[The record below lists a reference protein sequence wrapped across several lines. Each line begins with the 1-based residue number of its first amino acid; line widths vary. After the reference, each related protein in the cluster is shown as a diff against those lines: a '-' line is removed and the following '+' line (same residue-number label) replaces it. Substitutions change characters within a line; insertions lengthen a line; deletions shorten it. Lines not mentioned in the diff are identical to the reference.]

1 MIDFSKISKNLIG
14 VSLVSALMIF
24 WLGSRYLID
33 TYTQYSDSG
42 ELRQSV
48 FPEILLFD
56 VAHNLTEERDG
67 IQRSLVSA
75 TQDEDEFSDLNQ
87 SRQQIRDAFK
97 DARSEIMLT
106 PTAESV
112 DVLRQFEEIDA
123 GFSRLSFSSIII
135 KQQLYVPVA
144 ARDEYV
150 RMQLYDN
157 YNSLISSVNALRK
170 KIHILP
176 NKNYVDV
183 LSAHQLKNSLW
194 TLNDSINQIS
204 ILIETFL
211 NMNKH
216 GAIKSLNVDNLALR
230 IFQQQDLAL
239 QAFSSLEEIAQNSS
253 GDSFSDRE
261 LTNLKTLY
269 QSHLQAPS
277 KQHLLSE
284 PEDLNPNKLLPQWL
298 ETSDNI
304 KQGVGSL
311 VSSALSNTVSTANS
325 IRRSAIASL
334 FVNAALVLLCM
345 ALAYATYKIARTIQH
360 QADHDELT
368 GMPNRRYFNVML
380 ESLCKK
386 ARGAKNQKVVLMT
399 MDLNGF
405 KTVNDTM
412 GHVAG
417 DQLLIQVAQ
426 RLVEAVGEGKTL
438 ARMGGDEFA
447 IAYATSDSLDQPC
460 QFAQKIQDVFN
471 PSFSIEDGSV
481 KIDTSIG
488 YSVYPNDADTLKSL
502 QITSDFAMFSA
513 KQSGRK
519 TIQPYDREI
528 AAKFENRIAV
538 EKDLVVAIENN
549 ELELEFQPQFD
560 LKRNHANAVEALVRW
575 QHPTRGRVPP
585 TEFIDVAE
593 ETGLMPSIG
602 AWVLNEA
609 CRQVAVWNIEKG
621 QQIRVAVNVSVYQ
634 MMQNE
639 FVQDVINTI
648 EHHKISASWLELE
661 ITESVVMT
669 DIKWIVSCLNEL
681 KAYGVRIALD
691 DFGTGYSSLNQ
702 LQQLPLDT
710 LKIDRSFIEGL
721 GDDSERMNSVTAT
734 IASIADIY
742 GLETVAEGIET
753 EKQLLEVN
761 KLGIDVAQGYYY
773 SKPLPK
779 DDVIAT
785 IDEIN
790 QFTSVKSN
798 KAA

>member
-24 WLGSRYLID
+24 WLGSRYLTD
-33 TYTQYSDSG
+33 SYTRYSDSR

-56 VAHNLTEERDG
+56 VAHSLTEERDG
-67 IQRSLVSA
+67 IQRALVSA
-75 TQDEDEFSDLNQ
+75 TEYEDEFSALNQ
-87 SRQQIRDAFK
+87 SRQQIRDVFK

-106 PTAESV
+106 PNAESV
-112 DVLRQFEEIDA
+112 DVLRQFEEIDE
-123 GFSRLSFSSIII
+123 GFSRLKFSSIII
-135 KQQLYVPVA
+135 KQQLYKPVI

-170 KIHILP
+170 KIHVLP
-176 NKNYVDV
+176 NKKYVEV

-194 TLNDSINQIS
+194 TLNDSVNQIS
-204 ILIETFL
+204 ILIEIFL

-216 GAIKSLNVDNLALR
+216 EAIKSLNVDNLALR
-230 IFQQQDLAL
+230 IFQQQDHAI
-239 QAFSSLEEIAQNSS
+239 QAFSSLEEIVQNSS
-253 GDSFSDRE
+253 GDGFSDQE
-261 LTNLKTLY
+261 LTNLKTQYLNNF
-269 QSHLQAPS
+269 QAPS

-284 PEDLNPNKLLPQWL
+284 PEDLNPKELLTQWL
-298 ETSDNI
+298 ETSNEI
-304 KQGVGSL
+304 KQGVDSL

-325 IRRSAIASL
+325 IRRGAIFSL
-334 FVNAALVLLCM
+334 FINAALVLLSM
-345 ALAYATYKIARTIQH
+345 ALAYATYKIARIIQH

-386 ARGAKNQKVVLMT
+386 AGGSKNQKVVLMT

-405 KTVNDTM
+405 KAVNDTM

-426 RLVEAVGEGKTL
+426 RLVAAVGEGKTL

-447 IAYATSDSLDQPC
+447 IAYSTNSSDQPC

-471 PSFSIEDGSV
+471 PCFSIEDGSV

-488 YSVYPNDADTLKSL
+488 YSIYPDDADTLKSL

-528 AAKFENRIAV
+528 AAKFENRISV
-538 EKDLVVAIENN
+538 ENDLVVAIEND

-560 LKRNHANAVEALVRW
+560 LMRNQANAVEALVRW

-585 TEFIDVAE
+585 TEFIGVAE

-609 CRQVAVWNIEKG
+609 CRQVAVWNIEQG

-634 MMQNE
+634 VMQNE

-648 EHHKISASWLELE
+648 ERHKISASWLELE
-661 ITESVVMT
+661 ITESVVMA
-669 DIKWIVSCLNEL
+669 DIKWIVRCLNEL

-710 LKIDRSFIEGL
+710 LKIDRSFIQGL
-721 GDDSERMNSVTAT
+721 GDESERMNSVTAT

-753 EKQLLEVN
+753 EKQLLEVI

-779 DDVIAT
+779 DDVIAA
-785 IDEIN
+785 IDQIN
-790 QFTSVKSN
+790 LFSSGISD